1 MNLKEKYIRYFGNIV
16 EQDDVMDKEIEN
28 PETGNKIK
36 VKTAMQLPDSH
47 PAHKEAE
54 KLIGGEKAKPSGDK
68 EKEKVKGQ
76 DLFKKDTKK
85 SDKPKS
91 DKPVELDDYGQEAID
106 SMDWNRYDDQ
116 GITNVTKVIND
127 LDDNV
132 DEWNQQIYNTV
143 EELEGQIPQ
152 EDIDKLY
159 SAEVNVMDLD
169 DEALSEV
176 PRKELEKKTKTLIDF
191 HKKYS
196 TIGKRTTAQEKD
208 PNRKKV
214 SGIKPG
220 SSFGSNIGYRTGR
233 NRGGGM
239 YDNVNKSSNKKLQEI
254 IEKTTNI

>member
-1 MNLKEKYIRYFGNIV
+1 MNLKENYIRYFGNIV
-16 EQDDVMDKEIEN
+16 EQDDVMDKEVEN

-85 SDKPKS
+85 SDEPKS
-91 DKPVELDDYGQEAID
+91 DTSQDSEKNSRIQDKVEANKIARRVSFDKIYFRNNPEGYAEQLEQTLLDIQDHAGRMNDEDMADEFYSEAEEVAMQVNDIANSGED
-106 SMDWNRYDDQ
+106 MSFDDFKQ
-116 GITNVTKVIND
+116 ARLFIKHY
-127 LDDNV
+127 
-132 DEWNQQIYNTV
+132 ENT
-143 EELEGQIPQ
+143 LTGSKQSSP
-152 EDIDKLY
+152 
-159 SAEVNVMDLD
+159 
-169 DEALSEV
+169 
-176 PRKELEKKTKTLIDF
+176 
-191 HKKYS
+191 
-196 TIGKRTTAQEKD
+196 TA
-208 PNRKKV
+208 
-214 SGIKPG
+214 SL
-220 SSFGSNIGYRTGR
+220 GYRTGK

>member
-1 MNLKEKYIRYFGNIV
+1 MNLKENYIRYFGNIV
-16 EQDDVMDKEIEN
+16 EQDDVMDKEVEN

-85 SDKPKS
+85 SDEPKS
-91 DKPVELDDYGQEAID
+91 DTSQDSEKNSRIQDKVEANKIARRVSFNKIYFERNPEGYAEQLEQTLLDIQDHAGRMNDVNDPDVFFSEA
-106 SMDWNRYDDQ
+106 
-116 GITNVTKVIND
+116 
-127 LDDNV
+127 
-132 DEWNQQIYNTV
+132 
-143 EELEGQIPQ
+143 EELAMQVNDIANSG
-152 EDIDKLY
+152 EDM
-159 SAEVNVMDLD
+159 SFD
-169 DEALSEV
+169 DFKQARLFI
-176 PRKELEKKTKTLIDF
+176 KYYQNTLTGS
-191 HKKYS
+191 KQS
-196 TIGKRTTAQEKD
+196 SPTA
-208 PNRKKV
+208 
-214 SGIKPG
+214 SL
-220 SSFGSNIGYRTGR
+220 GYRTGR

>member
-1 MNLKEKYIRYFGNIV
+1 MNLKENYIRYFGNIV
-16 EQDDVMDKEIEN
+16 EQDDVMDKEVEN

-85 SDKPKS
+85 SDEPKS
-91 DKPVELDDYGQEAID
+91 DTSQDSEKNSRIQDKVEANKIARRVSFDKIYFRNNPEGYAEQLEQTLLDIQDHADKMNDENDPDVFYSEAEEFAMQVNDIANSGED
-106 SMDWNRYDDQ
+106 MSFDDFKQ
-116 GITNVTKVIND
+116 ARLFIKHY
-127 LDDNV
+127 
-132 DEWNQQIYNTV
+132 QNT
-143 EELEGQIPQ
+143 LTGSKQSSP
-152 EDIDKLY
+152 
-159 SAEVNVMDLD
+159 
-169 DEALSEV
+169 
-176 PRKELEKKTKTLIDF
+176 
-191 HKKYS
+191 
-196 TIGKRTTAQEKD
+196 TA
-208 PNRKKV
+208 
-214 SGIKPG
+214 SL
-220 SSFGSNIGYRTGR
+220 GYRTGR